1 MGHRTHERLLV
12 SRATRRFT
20 ALLLVVSLASC
31 GTGTETLTVATDP
44 PAAEAVFPGAEW
56 EAGTVTE
63 DVAADLAARAATVF
77 ARGPGEGGPKA
88 ALVIKGGRIVFERYA
103 DGFDESSVMPSFSV
117 AKSVLSVAVGVAVDR
132 GIITLEDSGLH
143 PSWRAGDPRSS
154 ITVED
159 MLHMRSGLQWD
170 EDFTDGDPSR
180 MLASFA
186 GVADYAAQKELV
198 TEPGSTF
205 AYSTGT
211 SAILASYLNDKLGG
225 GTALVGFL
233 RDNLF
238 APLGITSM
246 VPLLDRS
253 GRWVGGIG
261 ADATVRDWARF
272 GWMVRNGGTW
282 DGKRI
287 VSREWLDYSRRSKE
301 LDGVYLAHWWRLSS
315 TSLAAVGLHG
325 QAIIVDESLDSVVVI
340 AYGDA
345 PDEDEGL
352 QLGLQLL
359 GAVALSYS
367 D

>member
-1 MGHRTHERLLV
+1 MRRLAGAARSLC
-12 SRATRRFT
+12 
-20 ALLLVVSLASC
+20 LVVVLASC
-31 GTGTETLTVATDP
+31 GTGTETLTELVDPVAVETL
-44 PAAEAVFPGAEW
+44 FPGDDW
-56 EAGTVTE
+56 EDGTVPKA
-63 DVAADLAARAATVF
+63 VAADLAERAGAVF
-77 ARGPGEGGPKA
+77 ARGADEGGPKA
-88 ALVIKGGRIVFERYA
+88 ALVINGGRIVFERYA
-103 DGFDESSVMPSFSV
+103 DGFDSSSVMPSFSV
-117 AKSVLSVAVGVAVDR
+117 AKSVLSVAVGMAVDR
-132 GIITLEDSGLH
+132 GVIALADTGLH
-143 PSWRAGDPRSS
+143 PSWAAGDPRAS
-154 ITVED
+154 ISVED
-159 MLHMRSGLQWD
+159 ALHMRSGLEWD
-170 EDFTDGDPSR
+170 EDFVDGDPSR
-180 MLASFA
+180 MLGSPT
-186 GVADYAAQKELV
+186 GVADFAAQKKLL

-211 SAILASYLNDKLGG
+211 SAVLAAHLNEKLGG
-225 GTALVGFL
+225 GAAVVDFL

-238 APLGITSM
+238 RPLGITSM
-246 VPLLDRS
+246 TPLLDKS

-272 GWMVRNGGTW
+272 GWMVRNGGMW
-282 DGKRI
+282 GDERI
-287 VSREWLDYSRRSKE
+287 VSAEWLDYSRKSKE

-359 GAVALSYS
+359 GAVALRYS

>member
-1 MGHRTHERLLV
+1 M
-12 SRATRRFT
+12 SRAARTVT
-20 ALLLVVSLASC
+20 ALLLAVSLVSC

-44 PAAEAVFPGAEW
+44 PAVEAVFPGIEW
-56 EAGTVTE
+56 ESGVVTD
-63 DVAADLAARAATVF
+63 DVAADLASRAAVVF

-88 ALVIKGGRIVFERYA
+88 ALVIKGGRVIFERYA
-103 DGFDESSVMPSFSV
+103 DGYDTSSVMLSFSV
-117 AKSVLSVAVGVAVDR
+117 AKSVLSVATGIAVDR
-132 GIITLEDSGLH
+132 GVITLADTGLH
-143 PSWRAGDPRSS
+143 PSWPAGDPRAS
-154 ITVED
+154 ISVED
-159 MLHMRSGLQWD
+159 MLHMRSGLSWD
-170 EDFTDGDPSR
+170 EDFDDGDPAR
-180 MLASFA
+180 MLTSPA
-186 GVADYAAQKELV
+186 GVADYAARKELV

-211 SAILASYLNDKLGG
+211 SAILASYLNEKLGG
-225 GTALVGFL
+225 GTALVDFL
-233 RDNLF
+233 QDSLF
-238 APLGITSM
+238 RPLGITSM
-246 VPLLDRS
+246 TPLLDRS

-282 DGKRI
+282 DGMRI

>member
-1 MGHRTHERLLV
+1 MRRLTGAARSLC
-12 SRATRRFT
+12 
-20 ALLLVVSLASC
+20 LVVLLASC

-44 PAAEAVFPGAEW
+44 PAAEAVFPGTEW
-56 EAGTVTE
+56 EAGTVTD
-63 DVAADLAARAATVF
+63 DVAADLASRASVVF

-88 ALVIKGGRIVFERYA
+88 ALVIKGGRVVFERYA

-117 AKSVLSVAVGVAVDR
+117 AKSVLSVAVGMAIDR
-132 GIITLEDSGLH
+132 GVITLEDAGLH
-143 PSWRAGDPRSS
+143 PSWPAGDPRAS

-180 MLASFA
+180 MLASSA
-186 GVADYAAQKELV
+186 GVADYAARKKLV

-225 GTALVGFL
+225 STALVAFL

-246 VPLLDRS
+246 VPLLDKS

-282 DGKRI
+282 DGRRI
-287 VSREWLDYSRRSKE
+287 VSRDWLDYSRRSKE
-301 LDGVYLAHWWRLSS
+301 PSLSFMVVAASRLHHLAESTLLPSSLS
-315 TSLAAVGLHG
+315 
-325 QAIIVDESLDSVVVI
+325 
-340 AYGDA
+340 
-345 PDEDEGL
+345 
-352 QLGLQLL
+352 
-359 GAVALSYS
+359 
-367 D
+367 

>member
-1 MGHRTHERLLV
+1 MRRLAGAARSLC
-12 SRATRRFT
+12 
-20 ALLLVVSLASC
+20 LVVLLASC
-31 GTGTETLTVATDP
+31 GTGTETLTEPVEPVT
-44 PAAEAVFPGAEW
+44 AEAVFPGTEW
-56 EAGTVTE
+56 EPGTVTD
-63 DVAADLAARAATVF
+63 DVAADLASRAAVVF

-88 ALVIKGGRIVFERYA
+88 ALVIKGGRVVFERYA
-103 DGFDESSVMPSFSV
+103 DGFGESSVMPSFSV
-117 AKSVLSVAVGVAVDR
+117 AKSVLSVAVGMAVDR
-132 GIITLEDSGLH
+132 GVITLADAGLH
-143 PSWRAGDPRSS
+143 PSWPAGDPRAS

-159 MLHMRSGLQWD
+159 MLHMRSGLAWD
-170 EDFTDGDPSR
+170 EDFVDGDPAR
-180 MLASFA
+180 MLASPA
-186 GVADYAAQKELV
+186 GVADYAARKELV
-198 TEPGSTF
+198 TGPGSTF

-211 SAILASYLNDKLGG
+211 SAILAAHLNEKLGG
-225 GTALVGFL
+225 GTALVDFL
-233 RDNLF
+233 QENLF
-238 APLGITSM
+238 RPLGITSM
-246 VPLLDRS
+246 TPLLDRS

-282 DGKRI
+282 EGRRI
-287 VSREWLDYSRRSKE
+287 VSTGWLDYSRRSKE

-359 GAVALSYS
+359 GAVALSYP